1 MRNTLLTAKREFL
14 ATVMTKSFLFS
25 ILSPAIIGVVI
36 TVIVGFVIATREQPK
51 LEGTIAIMDGA
62 PGAFVSEGV
71 RERFSPEAQQAANEV
86 RQERIS
92 EGLESVD
99 VPGAS
104 MAKGSI
110 EQLAKGRIANVT
122 IETLP
127 YDGDLDAQ
135 KARLR
140 SADEDVVAIVRVGEE
155 VLQPSVPVLDADG
168 APEMDDDG
176 EPVTERTSY
185 ELYVSP
191 KLPRELNDKIRDAV
205 EETIVDR
212 RLSDVGY
219 DAAQV
224 KALTRT
230 PEARTLTVTDS
241 GESKGGELAQF
252 IVPIG
257 SLMLLWIA
265 VMFSGQYLLSST
277 IEEKS
282 SRVMEV
288 LLSAVSPMELMAGKI
303 LGQGLVGLLV
313 VIVYGG
319 TSIFA
324 AAQFDFLQNI
334 PMWVYFWLVIYFL
347 MAHFMIASIMGAIGA
362 AVTELREAQAFMGPV
377 MIAMIIP
384 IYIAMFSVETPNSIA
399 NQVMSFIPPIT
410 PFLMIF
416 RLGAASDP
424 VPMWQIIATTIIG
437 LIGVYVMVWASAK
450 VFRVGVLMYGKPPS
464 PLELLKWIRR
474 A

>member
-1 MRNTLLTAKREFL
+1 MRNTMLTAKREFL

-25 ILSPAIIGVVI
+25 ILSPAIVGVIVTIIVGVV
-36 TVIVGFVIATREQPK
+36 VATREQPK
-51 LEGTIAIMDGA
+51 LEGTIAILDGA
-62 PGAFVSEGV
+62 PGQFVSQGV
-71 RERFSPEAQQAANEV
+71 RDRFSPEAQQAANER
-86 RQERIS
+86 RQERI
-92 EGLESVD
+92 EETLEAVD

-104 MAKGSI
+104 MARGQISQFA
-110 EQLAKGRIANVT
+110 EGRIANVT

-127 YDGDLDAQ
+127 YDADIEAQ

-140 SADEDVVAIVRVGEE
+140 SESEDVVAVVRIGAE
-155 VLQPSVPVLDADG
+155 VLRPNVPSLGP
-168 APEMDDDG
+168 DG
-176 EPVTERTSY
+176 EPRLGSDGQPVTERSGY

-191 KLPRELNDKIRDAV
+191 RLPKELNDKIRDAV
-205 EETIVDR
+205 EETVVDR
-212 RLSDVGY
+212 RLADVGY

-230 PEARTLTVTDS
+230 PAARTLTVTDT
-241 GESKGGELAQF
+241 GESEGGELAQF

-257 SLMLLWIA
+257 ALMLLWIA

-319 TSIFA
+319 TSVFA
-324 AAQFDFLQNI
+324 AMQFDFLQNI
-334 PMWVYFWLVIYFL
+334 PPWVFVWLVIYFL

-362 AVTELREAQAFMGPV
+362 AVTELREAQSFMGPV

-384 IYIAMFSVETPNSIA
+384 IYIAMFSIETPNSIA

-424 VPMWQIIATTIIG
+424 VPIWQVIATTIIG